1 MPYRVRVGGV
11 IAAASDEG
19 LYTTFEQSSDLMLLM
34 DPGDRHIVDANEAYA
49 RLVGYDRDE
58 LIGLDPAGFTVEG
71 KSPVSLHEQD
81 EMARQLLAHRGA
93 VFNVRR
99 EMLRKDGSAPL
110 VQWCFSGVTVAG
122 RGLLLAVGV
131 PVEDEADTSP
141 LTERER
147 EVVRLLALGR
157 RGRDIATELFISPDT
172 VETHTRNARLKL
184 GAATLAELVAKGLSA
199 GLI

>member
-1 MPYRVRVGGV
+1 MPYRTRVGGV
-11 IAAASDEG
+11 IAAASDEA
-19 LYTTFEQSSDLMLLM
+19 LYATFEQSSDLMLLM
-34 DPGDRHIVDANEAYA
+34 DPGDRHIVDANQAYA
-49 RLVGYDRDE
+49 RLVGYERDE

-99 EMLRKDGSAPL
+99 EMLRKDGSTPL
-110 VQWCFSGVTVAG
+110 VQWSFSGVTVAG

-131 PVEDEADTSP
+131 TVEDEADTSP

-157 RGRDIATELFISPDT
+157 RGRDIAAELFISPDT
-172 VETHTRNARLKL
+172 VETHTRNARQKL
-184 GAATLAELVAKGLSA
+184 GAATLAELVAKGLGA
-199 GLI
+199 GLV